1 VPLIDEL
8 LEAQESADRIRSE
21 RIARAWAIYRGDHP
35 RPLRVREGEPDD
47 NVILNLAGLVVDTG
61 VDALFGQELGI
72 AAEPGAEASEARDW
86 LDAAWERNRGMLTL
100 QAAATNGAVSGQAAL
115 RILPAEGRIPPRLV
129 VVDPQMLRV
138 VWAPDDVGVVLG
150 YAICWMTRDDRS
162 QPLERRQLIQRDGA
176 QWVISDQQRAGAG
189 RWQAMPDGET
199 VWPYPWPPIVD
210 CQNLPEPNAWWGRP
224 DLTSDVLDTQAAVN
238 RVLSNAARVQRIH
251 GHPKVWA
258 KGVGDGEGLDV
269 APDEAILLPDTDSEI
284 GTLEPRSHVA
294 DHVELYRVVKASL
307 HEIARVPEITAGR
320 LEGIGQ
326 LSGLALQILYGPLVR
341 KTETKRR
348 LYGELVRTVSQRML
362 ELAGFGA
369 EVEVDL
375 HWPEVVPS
383 DDLEQA
389 TAAEALQRAGVSRAT
404 ALQAMGYDPEAE
416 AEHRQEEAAN
426 LGAALLDNFE
436 RGRGA

>member
-1 VPLIDEL
+1 MIDDL
-8 LEAQESADRIRSE
+8 LEAQESADRVRSE

-61 VDALFGQELGI
+61 VDALFGQEVGI
-72 AAEPGAEASEARDW
+72 VAEPEAQASEARDW
-86 LDAAWERNRGMLTL
+86 LKAAWKANRGMLTL

-115 RILPAEGRIPPRLV
+115 RILPAEGRVPPRLV

-150 YAICWMTRDDRS
+150 YAICWMARDDRG
-162 QPLERRQLIQRDGA
+162 QPLERRQLIQRDGSA
-176 QWVISDQQRAGAG
+176 WVIADQQRAGAG
-189 RWQAMPDGET
+189 KWVTLPDGET
-199 VWPYPWPPIVD
+199 RWPYPWPPIVD

-258 KGVGDGEGLDV
+258 KGVDDGEGLDV
-269 APDEAILLPDTDSEI
+269 APDEAILLPDTESEI
-284 GTLEPRSHVA
+284 GTLEPRSQVA

-348 LYGELVRTVSQRML
+348 LYGELVRVTSQRML
-362 ELAGFGA
+362 ELAGFGPDVA
-369 EVEVDL
+369 VEVQ
-375 HWPEVVPS
+375 WPEIVPT
-383 DDLEQA
+383 DDQERA
-389 TAAEALQRAGVSRAT
+389 SAAEALQRAGVSRAT
-404 ALQAMGYDPEAE
+404 ALERIGFDPEAE
-416 AEHRQEEAAN
+416 AEARSGEQAN
-426 LGAALLDNFE
+426 IGDALLTNFD
-436 RGRGA
+436 RGAGA